1 MCDSLKYTG
10 RLLKE
15 SWTVTKRFKWLIIG
29 SSLVFFLIAFWTM
42 QFDKGW
48 LGVIRQDPSTNPD
61 VHHFAGKVSYYGMY
75 VFTPLGLCAAIWI
88 AGWRLNREH
97 LKRAAIACFVA
108 GTVAGIIVNVF
119 RPGFARPR
127 PRAELPD
134 RFHWVEFD
142 SDLHSFPSGHVMS
155 NIAGATTLTIM
166 QPAIGV
172 PYILFSGA
180 IGWSRMQRASHYPT
194 DVGLGTALGVIVGL
208 AIAGGVRRA
217 GPMPVQENSE
227 NSTD

>member
-42 QFDKGW
+42 QFDMGW
-48 LGVIRQDPSTNPD
+48 LGVIRQDPSTNPE

>member
-1 MCDSLKYTG
+1 M
-10 RLLKE
+10 
-15 SWTVTKRFKWLIIG
+15 TKRFKWLIIG

-48 LGVIRQDPSTNPD
+48 LGVIRQDPSTYPD